1 MGGELSRQA
10 VVTTLV
16 IVAFCAFLLWPV
28 TTLNCPRWEVWV
40 VDKNG
45 DPLRGVTV
53 RLHYQDYSAE
63 DDEHEVSLTTDDR
76 GYVVFPAQELTASR
90 WKRLLTMLKSASA
103 GVHASF
109 GPHPGFPLQEKDS
122 KGSLFKANTSW
133 TGRVILRR

>member
-1 MGGELSRQA
+1 MAGHYTKLSSLGGLGG
-10 VVTTLV
+10 
-16 IVAFCAFLLWPV
+16 
-28 TTLNCPRWEVWV
+28 
-40 VDKNG
+40 KNG

-53 RLHYQDYSAE
+53 RLHYQNYSAE

-109 GPHPGFPLQEKDS
+109 GPHAWVSASG
-122 KGSLFKANTSW
+122 KGLEGVAVQGEYVMDWKGHPPEIKSQITAEPMKK
-133 TGRVILRR
+133 